1 MGRELAVF
9 PIPSPEAEQRDQLAQ
24 EVRLLREE
32 VDNLQKALEHSRDI
46 GVAMGI
52 LMATDKVTRECA
64 FQMLRMVSQHQNR
77 KVHVVAVDVL
87 ETGTLPI
94 DPRPDCESR

>member
-77 KVHVVAVDVL
+77 KVHRVAVDVL
-87 ETGTLPI
+87 ETGTLSI
-94 DPRPDCESR
+94 DRKRAGESR